1 MQAAK
6 REVDAHMAG
15 HHFFFQVVVLE
26 SKRFQLKSS
35 GQRQKGKSWAAL
47 RRRVQV
53 QLADEQQGAL
63 EHTLVGCP
71 QLQEALQGLV
81 AVSGTQ
87 K

>member
-6 REVDAHMAG
+6 REVDSHMAG
-15 HHFFFQVVVLE
+15 HHFFFQVVVLKN
-26 SKRFQLKSS
+26 KRFRLKSN
-35 GQRQKGKSWAAL
+35 GQRKRGKSWAAL

-63 EHTLVGCP
+63 EHTLVGCL
-71 QLQEALQGLV
+71 QLQEALQGVV
-81 AVSGTQ
+81 AVSTQ